1 MYHLLLSIV
10 LQAMS
15 MPSDADL
22 MQLSDTVRG
31 SYILF
36 EQEHRSLVSIMFT
49 CCTAQLIS
57 HFNKYLA
64 FYEFKVVIIY

>member
-1 MYHLLLSIV
+1 
-10 LQAMS
+10 MS

-36 EQEHRSLVSIMFT
+36 EQEHKSLVSTVFT
-49 CCTAQLIS
+49 CCIAQLIL
-57 HFNKYLA
+57 HLNKYVALC
-64 FYEFKVVIIY
+64 EFNVILI